1 MSRTVRERLQDARA
15 FADAGETHALGLDR
29 AVFADVV
36 EVKQAVY
43 FCLIGLSE
51 ALKFVPTAVLDAEP
65 TIPWPSII
73 GMRNR
78 LVHTYWRID
87 DDIVY
92 DVVTLELSPLSKA
105 LGRLLAAHS
114 GP

>member
-1 MSRTVRERLQDARA
+1 MSRTVLERLKDARA

-51 ALKFVPTAVLDAEP
+51 ALKFVPAEVLDAEP
-65 TIPWPSII
+65 TIPSII

-92 DVVTLELSPLSKA
+92 DVVTLELSLLSKA
-105 LGRLLAAHS
+105 LGRLLACFP